1 MTLSLRL
8 EASDTHQE
16 TGPQH
21 LTEEHTALQTD
32 LLILAP
38 PPRSPSTVSSGKTH
52 CFLFLDVRA
61 LCTLSPEETIR
72 LYREKPSEERQ
83 VS

>member
-1 MTLSLRL
+1 MEVNTLL
-8 EASDTHQE
+8 
-16 TGPQH
+16 
-21 LTEEHTALQTD
+21 TD

-38 PPRSPSTVSSGKTH
+38 TPRSPSTVSSELAPSIRGTILVKLSR
-52 CFLFLDVRA
+52 CILFLDVRA

-72 LYREKPSEERQ
+72 LYREKPSEEHQ